1 MKKFCLSVSRLSNS
15 KGIDFIIK
23 ALPQLVNLNKNV
35 KLVIVGGGN
44 EERYLKKICQDL
56 EISEYVIFTGVSFA
70 G

>member
-1 MKKFCLSVSRLSNS
+1 MSRLSNS

-44 EERYLKKICQDL
+44 EERYLKRYVKIWR
-56 EISEYVIFTGVSFA
+56 FPNM
-70 G
+70 

>member
-1 MKKFCLSVSRLSNS
+1 MKKILLSVSRLSNS

-44 EERYLKKICQDL
+44 EERYLKKDMSRFGDFRICN
-56 EISEYVIFTGVSFA
+56 IYRSSFA